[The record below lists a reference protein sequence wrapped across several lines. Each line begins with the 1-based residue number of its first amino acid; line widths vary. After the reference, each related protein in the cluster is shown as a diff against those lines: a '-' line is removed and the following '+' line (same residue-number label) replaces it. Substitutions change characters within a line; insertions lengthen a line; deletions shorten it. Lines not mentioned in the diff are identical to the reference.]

1 MLFLPLNTN
10 LQVLVNK
17 YKYQSQLISF
27 LLIIITFSC
36 NTVKY
41 VSDDAFLLKN
51 NKIQIIDKEGGVFA
65 SEFLRNGNYNEVI
78 KQQPNRKILSKFRLH
93 LWLYNLSNE
102 DRIQKS
108 IVKED
113 QKIVEINEKIKY
125 KNKLKL
131 AKDSSA
137 SLKPYKVRS
146 LTFGERI
153 REAGEPPVIISNQLR
168 NKSSNQIN
176 VFLINNGFFENK
188 VSDSLNIIDD
198 RQAEVVYSI
207 HTGKPSFLRNINFK
221 FNDSVVG
228 LYLDSIKS
236 NSFLQK
242 GGLFSTD
249 NMDLERD
256 RITTFL
262 KNNGFFFFNKEF
274 IYFSV
279 DTIGLDHEIDVEM
292 GIQNYKHKSISSDI
306 VVERPHKQFLINN
319 INVNINSDDKY
330 VKDFI
335 SDTLKSNTI
344 NVINNQPIK
353 YQKMI
358 LRNAISLK
366 RNTYYNKKLAEDS
379 YKRLSTLGLFSSVG
393 ITFDTISNTSLIDA
407 TVDLVSAKT
416 QNITLS
422 VDGTNNEG
430 QFGIEGSMN
439 YLHANLFHG
448 GERFKLSLKGG
459 LESQLLVTNND
470 ESSLFNTIEFG
481 PQLHVLIPKYFLIN
495 KNKKLKKH
503 VNGRTEITAAVNF
516 QKRPD
521 FTRWNQELSF
531 GWLFH
536 EKKSKTWH
544 INPIALSAINIDKTP
559 EFSLQIDTLNDKLIA
574 ASFQDHI
581 IAGGV
586 YSYEFNSQKKSNFK
600 NEFYFKSTFEC
611 GGGML
616 YQLHRLMNKPLNAL
630 NNSYDILG
638 IRYAHFQKLFLDMR
652 YYMPISAK
660 SKLVYRLAGGMG
672 VPRANLREALP
683 FEKSFYSGGANGMRA
698 WKARSLGPGS
708 YYDSLQR
715 FDKIGDIQIEGNL
728 ELRFPLSAWVE
739 GALFVDMGNVWLL
752 REDSIRSQGQFT
764 KENFL
769 NQIAVGSGLG
779 LRLNLDFFI
788 IRVDVAM
795 PIKNPAVSIENN
807 RWVFGKSNDDR
818 QKYYPVQFNLGIG
831 YPF

>member
-10 LQVLVNK
+10 LQVLVNIF
-17 YKYQSQLISF
+17 KYQSQLIPF

-41 VSDDAFLLKN
+41 VADNEFLLEKN
-51 NKIQIIDKEGGVFA
+51 EIQITDKDGGVN
-65 SEFLRNGNYNEVI
+65 SDVFLKNGSFIEVV
-78 KQQPNRKILSKFRLH
+78 KQQPNRKILSKFRVH

-113 QKIVEINEKIKY
+113 QKISQLNEEIKH
-125 KNKLKL
+125 KNNLKL

-137 SLKPYKVRS
+137 KLKPYKVRS

-168 NKSSNQIN
+168 NKSSNQISI
-176 VFLINNGFFENK
+176 FLINNGYFDNT
-188 VSDSLNIIDD
+188 VNDSLKIIDD

-207 HTGKPSFLRNINFK
+207 QTGKPSFLRNINYVI
-221 FNDSVVG
+221 NDSVIG
-228 LYLDSIKS
+228 FYLDSIKS
-236 NSFLQK
+236 NSFLKK
-242 GGLFSTD
+242 GDLFSTD

-256 RITTFL
+256 RITHFL

-292 GIQNYKHKSISSDI
+292 GIQNYKHKSKNSDL
-306 VVERPHKQFLINN
+306 VVERPHKQFLVNN

-330 VKDFI
+330 VKYFL
-335 SDTLKSNTI
+335 SDTVESNSI

-353 YQKMI
+353 YQKRI
-358 LRNAISLK
+358 LRNAITIK
-366 RNTYYNKKLAEDS
+366 RNTYYSKKLAEDS
-379 YKRLSTLGLFSSVG
+379 YRRLSTLGLFSSVG
-393 ITFDTISNTSLIDA
+393 ITFDTISNKSLVDA
-407 TVDLVSAKT
+407 NVDLITAKT
-416 QNITLS
+416 QNVTLS

-459 LESQLLVTNND
+459 LESQLLVTSNE

-495 KNKKLKKH
+495 KIQKLKKH

-536 EKKSKTWH
+536 EKKSRTWH
-544 INPIALSAINIDKTP
+544 INPIALSAVNIDKTP

-616 YQLHRLMNKPLNAL
+616 YQFHKLINKPLNPA
-630 NNSYDILG
+630 NNSYDVLG

-652 YYMPISAK
+652 YYMPISEK
-660 SKLVYRLAGGMG
+660 SKLVYRIAGGVG
-672 VPRANLREALP
+672 VPRTNLREALP

-698 WKARSLGPGS
+698 WRARSLGPGS

-728 ELRFPLSAWVE
+728 ELRFPLSSWIE

-752 REDSIRSQGQFT
+752 REDSIRTKGQFT

-769 NQIAVGSGLG
+769 NEIAVGSGIG

-795 PIKNPAVSIENN
+795 PIKNPAVSIANN
-807 RWVFGKSNDDR
+807 RWVFGKSADDR